1 MQILTELNIR
11 DWLTPVSTP
20 SQALAIEQ
28 LENGNILYM
37 PKLSFSL
44 LNEELPVL
52 STNISNHKAK
62 NISFNSQLNQLHGV
76 NHQDYDPNII
86 QGMMARFA
94 QYAHSLVNQLLPSYS
109 KALLIGRTSYR
120 PVEIHGR
127 KPQSYRKDDTRL
139 HVDAFPASPN
149 QGRRILR
156 VFTNINPNEKNRVWR
171 YGEAF
176 QRVVNRF
183 LPKVGNPWPGRS
195 AILKALGITKTYC
208 TEYDYIMLNI
218 HNKMKADMRYQKT
231 AVQGEIDFAPGN
243 TWIVQTDHVSHAAL
257 SGQFLLE
264 QTFYLPV
271 EAMKNPE
278 LSPLRILEAAKGKKL
293 NYF

>member
-1 MQILTELNIR
+1 MRILTELDIL
-11 DWLTPVSTP
+11 DWLSPVSAP
-20 SQALAIEQ
+20 SQALAIKQ

-44 LNEELPVL
+44 QNEELPVL
-52 STNISNHKAK
+52 STKISNHKAK

-76 NHQDYDPNII
+76 NHMDYDPIMIKN
-86 QGMMARFA
+86 MMARFA
-94 QYAHSLVNQLLPSYS
+94 KYSYALINQVLPSYS
-109 KALLIGRTSYR
+109 KALQIGRTSYR
-120 PVEIHGR
+120 PIEIHGR
-127 KPQSYRKDDTRL
+127 IPKSYRKDDTRL

-156 VFTNINPNEKNRVWR
+156 VFTNINPNGKSRVWR

-176 QRVVNRF
+176 QHVVNRF
-183 LPKVGNPWPGRS
+183 LPKIGNPWPGRS
-195 AILKALGITKTYC
+195 AILKALKITKSFC

-271 EAMKNPE
+271 EAMKHPE

-293 NYF
+293 TI

>member
-1 MQILTELNIR
+1 MRILTELDIR
-11 DWLTPVSTP
+11 DWLSPVSTP
-20 SQALAIEQ
+20 SQALAIKQ

-44 LNEELPVL
+44 LNEELPAL
-52 STNISNHKAK
+52 STHISNHKAK
-62 NISFNSQLNQLHGV
+62 NISFNSQLDQLHGV
-76 NHQDYDPNII
+76 NHIDYDPIMI
-86 QGMMARFA
+86 KGMMARFA
-94 QYAHSLVNQLLPSYS
+94 QYAHALINQVLPSYS
-109 KALLIGRTSYR
+109 KALQIGRTSYR
-120 PVEIHGR
+120 PIEIHGR
-127 KPQSYRKDDTRL
+127 KPRSYRKDDTRL

-156 VFTNINPNEKNRVWR
+156 VFTNINPHGKSRVWR
-171 YGEAF
+171 YGEDF
-176 QRVVNRF
+176 QHVVNRF
-183 LPKVGNPWPGRS
+183 SPKIGHPWPGRS
-195 AILKALGITKTYC
+195 RILKALGITKTYC

-271 EAMKNPE
+271 DAMKHPE
-278 LSPLRILEAAKGKKL
+278 LSPLRILEAERSKIL
-293 NYF
+293 I